1 MATIGLDKLYFAPI
15 TLSAN
20 GYESY
25 GTPVQLA
32 KAISASL
39 TVELAEGELYADDA
53 LSEKVSEF
61 KSGKLSLGVD
71 DIGIQAARILT
82 GATVDQNGVL
92 VSSTEDTPMPVAIG
106 FRAKKSDGTY
116 RYYWLYKVLFSV
128 PGAELNT
135 KGDSISF
142 STPKIEGTI
151 MRRNKPDIKGR
162 HLWKVEVD
170 EGTDAAVEMLQQSS
184 SGVLSLL
191 RQANSNLIQIDK
203 GDIASVIE
211 HWYDAV
217 YEPSYHI
224 SIYASSTRIDVGE
237 SITLTVDRSADAV
250 QYEWY
255 EVTDDAE
262 NLMASTGSNSFTT
275 EPITTAGTHYYYCK
289 IQRMDMN
296 TIATD
301 PISVRV
307 ADSMSEG

>member
-39 TVELAEGELYADDA
+39 TVELAEGTLYADDA

-106 FRAKKSDGTY
+106 FRAKKSDCTY

-128 PGAELNT
+128 PGAELNK

-142 STPKIEGTI
+142 STSKIEGTI

-162 HLWKVEVD
+162 HLWKVEAD
-170 EGTDAAVEMLQQSS
+170 EGQTAASDDMT
-184 SGVLSLL
+184 SGVLSMI
-191 RQANSNLIQIDK
+191 RQANMGLAQAGADM
-203 GDIASVIE
+203 ASVIE

-217 YEPSYHI
+217 YEPTYPI
-224 SIYASSTRIDVGE
+224 TIYASLTRSDAGDSLTLSVDRGADANQYGWYEITDDTEELIATTDTNNYTIEAVTAIGTHYFYCKITRID
-237 SITLTVDRSADAV
+237 
-250 QYEWY
+250 
-255 EVTDDAE
+255 
-262 NLMASTGSNSFTT
+262 GSV
-275 EPITTAGTHYYYCK
+275 
-289 IQRMDMN
+289 
-296 TIATD
+296 IATD
-301 PISVRV
+301 TIAVRV
-307 ADSMSEG
+307 SESMSSEG

>member
-15 TLSAN
+15 MLSAN

-25 GTPVQLA
+25 GSPVQLA

-92 VSSTEDTPMPVAIG
+92 VSSTEDTPQPVAIG

-170 EGTDAAVEMLQQSS
+170 EGTDAAEAMLQQSNN
-184 SGVLSLL
+184 GVLSLL
-191 RQANSNLIQIDK
+191 RQSNGNLMQASDNS
-203 GDIASVIE
+203 SVIE

-224 SIYASSTRIDVGE
+224 SIYASSSRIEAGE